1 MSDSRRLLSD
11 DLVAA
16 SEEPLTAESAN
27 AMRRIV
33 VAEAWAHAHDGASW
47 SSRRALMLA
56 LTVLLMIAAG
66 ISAGR
71 RMGSPTLAPADVDAE
86 AKTPVVV
93 PLASPVPP
101 RQLQFATPG
110 GTRIIWVF
118 NSDLDLKV
126 SNR

>member
-1 MSDSRRLLSD
+1 MTDSRRGLSD
-11 DLVAA
+11 DLLAA
-16 SEEPLTAESAN
+16 SDEPLTAESAS

-33 VAEAWAHAHDGASW
+33 VAEARAHAHDGVSL
-47 SSRRALMLA
+47 SSRRAIVFA
-56 LTVLLMIAAG
+56 LTGLLMIAAG

-71 RMGSPTLAPADVDAE
+71 RMGSPTFAPADLDAD
-86 AKTPVVV
+86 ATTPVVV
-93 PLASPVPP
+93 PPAPPVPP

-126 SNR
+126 TNR